1 MTAVQYIVKVL
12 WRLLDT
18 TEVRQGLGA
27 DGVRE
32 VVALLHAAEEQA
44 PKEDEQ

>member
-1 MTAVQYIVKVL
+1 MIDPLAIDRIIKVL

-27 DGVRE
+27 DGIRE
-32 VVALLHAAEEQA
+32 VVALLQDAEA
-44 PKEDEQ
+44 RMNP